1 MSCPVILLTMTVHVL
16 SSQKTGQV
24 DANERK
30 QMYIG
35 VLRKWLD
42 ETKLHIV
49 VIENSG
55 YSFPEIEREPRLEI
69 ITFRENDIPPDRQNF
84 LRRCVD
90 KGNHELFAIGYALD
104 HSEKLRH
111 CQFFIKVTG
120 RYFVPM
126 LETID
131 IPADL
136 EALAQSD
143 PTRCEVLG
151 CRRDKVGELFH
162 FPSTDPHIEQTYER
176 RINKFKV
183 AKRLP
188 LISIPRTLMGYGN
201 YVDTL

>member
-1 MSCPVILLTMTVHVL
+1 MPPVILLTATVNVL
-16 SSQKTGQV
+16 SSQKTGQIN
-24 DANERK
+24 AEERK
-30 QMYIG
+30 QMYIR
-35 VLRKWLD
+35 VIRRWLD
-42 ETKLHIV
+42 ETKLNIT

-55 YSFPEIEREPRLEI
+55 YSFPEIEREQRLEI
-69 ITFRENDIPPDRQNF
+69 ITFTENDIPLDRRNF

-104 HSEKLRH
+104 HSEKLRNCH
-111 CQFFIKVTG
+111 FFIKVTG

-131 IPADL
+131 IPLEL

-143 PTRCEVLG
+143 PTRSEVLG

-162 FPSTDPHIEQTYER
+162 FPSTDPHIEQTYEK

-188 LISIPRTLMGYGN
+188 LISIPRTMMGYGTWI
-201 YVDTL
+201 DTL